1 MNRTVRH
8 LSYLLALFLLA
19 SCLPKRALYFFPASP
34 YVSHNQQQQALRP
47 VVTRHPDAPLLPA
60 ERVQP
65 DSLLF
70 TAVTNP
76 KGLAPPKFKRELSAA
91 RQGEVQPTP
100 EQGASVGKQQA
111 RFVGLQKAVA
121 KKVSKKV
128 QGKRPI
134 HRSAWL
140 SALFTVAGLVLFA
153 VATTGLAFSFGVYIG
168 PYLPLY
174 LLAFG
179 FLCFVAAAIIGITG
193 ILKINKTPGRFSGAG
208 LARVSAA
215 ASLCMVA
222 LLLYNLLLLLL
233 FSLA

>member
-19 SCLPKRALYFFPASP
+19 GCLPKRALYFFPAARQF
-34 YVSHNQQQQALRP
+34 SHNQQQPALRP
-47 VVTRHPDAPLLPA
+47 VATRDSGASIVPA
-60 ERVQP
+60 ERIQP
-65 DSLLF
+65 DNLPFMAATS
-70 TAVTNP
+70 P
-76 KGLAPPKFKRELSAA
+76 EGLAPPQFKQELSAA
-91 RQGEVQPTP
+91 RQGQVQPTP
-100 EQGASVGKQQA
+100 DQGASGGKQPA

-121 KKVSKKV
+121 KKASKKV

-134 HRSAWL
+134 HRFAWL
-140 SALFTVAGLVLFA
+140 SALFTAAGLVLFA
-153 VATTGLAFSFGVYIG
+153 VASTGLSFSFGVYLG
-168 PYLPLY
+168 TFLPLY

-208 LARVSAA
+208 LARVSAV

-222 LLLYNLLLLLL
+222 LLLYSLLLLLL